1 MRSQSRSMMAVGVA
15 ALLAAGTF
23 ACQGDGFEDDAPIVV
38 EEGGPIALGESLP
51 SGPTEEE
58 VQLAPE
64 PQVVTRTVIVRERPQ
79 PAQPTSEP
87 REEPVDRQPVA
98 PARVTTIPAGTTVPV
113 TILAQIDS
121 EHNNVGDAWTGR
133 VARDVVVGGV
143 VVIPAGSAVSGIV
156 TAMDEGDRNEGRG
169 SITLEARSIET
180 TAGTRSIS
188 SAPVSGGHSYADQS
202 FPAKETA
209 IGAGAGAAIGAV
221 IGGKKGAAIGAATGG
236 IGGAAMGSARPD
248 YEVAMPAGT
257 DLTIRITTPVTL

>member
-15 ALLAAGTF
+15 ALLAAGTI

-64 PQVVTRTVIVRERPQ
+64 PQVVTRTVVVRERPQ
-79 PAQPTSEP
+79 PAAPAS
-87 REEPVDRQPVA
+87 EPVDREPVA
-98 PARVTTIPAGTTVPV
+98 PARATTIPAGTTVPV

-121 EHNNVGDAWTGR
+121 EHNNVGDSWTGR
-133 VARDVVVGGV
+133 VARDVVAGGV
-143 VVIPAGSAVSGIV
+143 VVIPAGAAVSGIV

-188 SAPVSGGHSYADQS
+188 SAPASGGHSYAEQS

-236 IGGAAMGSARPD
+236 IGGAAMGSARAD

-257 DLTIRITTPVTL
+257 DLTIRITTPVNL